1 MSLRPHT
8 QHEEVQLLF
17 PLAEALWVCLSS
29 PLFVHGELQG
39 RAALLPVGTGPSRG
53 DAVSW
58 RCGGQESSLLAAASV
73 PGGTAAALDDR
84 DQTETRWKRAAL
96 TW

>member
-1 MSLRPHT
+1 MLY
-8 QHEEVQLLF
+8 
-17 PLAEALWVCLSS
+17 
-29 PLFVHGELQG
+29 
-39 RAALLPVGTGPSRG
+39 
-53 DAVSW
+53 
-58 RCGGQESSLLAAASV
+58 RCGGQESSLLAATSV